1 MAKSR
6 APRPVTIRA
15 PSGTVGPRTQPGS
28 TLSIPPSI
36 SPPPPG
42 FPFPVRDSCTRTT
55 VPPVFSSATPTPA
68 ATHAA
73 CPANAAP
80 GPKAP
85 RQPVSL
91 NATRNSHVVSI
102 PGAQRV
108 EPARNPTFS
117 RVWPVARLVEGTD
130 GSVPREPISRTS
142 ISGWRIRRSRASVC
156 LHGTRLSPRLH
167 TRSKGARGHSF
178 RAAGLAGRRVFVSPA
193 GHSEADSHGGVAGC
207 GCTGGLDAGGVPA
220 GAWGSHGGF

>member
-28 TLSIPPSI
+28 TLSIPSST

-73 CPANAAP
+73 CTANAAP

-91 NATRNSHVVSI
+91 NATRNSQFVSI
-102 PGAQRV
+102 PGAQHV
-108 EPARNPTFS
+108 EPARNPMSS
-117 RVWPVARLVEGTD
+117 RVWPVVRLVKGTD
-130 GSVPREPISRTS
+130 GTDPREPISRTS

-178 RAAGLAGRRVFVSPA
+178 RAAGFAGRRVFVSPA
-193 GHSEADSHGGVAGC
+193 GHSEAYSHGGVIGC
-207 GCTGGLDAGGVPA
+207 GRADGLDAGGVP
-220 GAWGSHGGF
+220 SRTRRPHGGF